1 MDRPDPDLDG
11 GLLADDPTMI
21 VLAIDTC
28 LGACSAAVLDGERV
42 LASRVESMARGHQE
56 RLAPLVAQVMDEAG
70 IAFGRLDRVGVT
82 VGPGSFTGLRVGL
95 AFAKGLAQALS
106 IPAVGVGALEALAHG
121 APGRV
126 LAVLDAKRGQVYL
139 QAFADGAAVSAP
151 DVLPLETAAARVAEF
166 SPDTLIGNGAVLLCE
181 MTPRAHVLP
190 VDQADPIAVARL
202 ASALP
207 LVPPRPLYLRAP
219 DARLPGGKLLEP

>member
-1 MDRPDPDLDG
+1 
-11 GLLADDPTMI
+11 MI

-42 LASRVESMARGHQE
+42 LASRVEPMARGHQE

-181 MTPRAHVLP
+181 MTPRAQVLA
-190 VDQADPIAVARL
+190 VDQADPVAVARL